1 LGDLEIAPLRD
12 EALQI
17 QPASVDLRLA
27 GEFIVFRSDA
37 VTHLDPPDIG
47 SCCASFQSVVAHAEA
62 IEIAGVLLEA
72 TLPLPD
78 DA

>member
-1 LGDLEIAPLRD
+1 MARQGAAVRLTCGLFRIASAARP
-12 EALQI
+12 
-17 QPASVDLRLA
+17 S
-27 GEFIVFRSDA
+27 
-37 VTHLDPPDIG
+37 DIG

-72 TLPLPD
+72 TLALPD